1 MNMFIVYKFICPF
14 QNGWDILNT
23 SLFYGGDKKKEM
35 AMFWRRKKIGLA
47 LGGGGARG
55 MAHIGVLRVFEKQ
68 EIPIDLIVGTSI
80 GALVGACYACGFDS
94 FDLERRVDEFLNTP
108 DFQNSAFKKIREIQK
123 SKKLSFTQK
132 VQAFFKNQFILT
144 YAMFRAGILQYEDF
158 QAMVDFFVPDI
169 RIEEC
174 KLPFRAVAADIATGE
189 AVVLAKG
196 SLRKAVM
203 ASCAVPAAV
212 PPVELDGNLLC
223 DGGIVHL
230 VPTTVARDE
239 GAEFVVAVSVNPNIV
254 SSDEF
259 CSAMDIYVR
268 STEIMCYHLEKC
280 RLEKADVVIHP
291 EVGDLHWTDFTLA
304 RDLIEFGVAATEQKI
319 GDIRRALP
327 LARRLFRRTR
337 GGQRQGKR
345 ASQ

>member
-1 MNMFIVYKFICPF
+1 MI
-14 QNGWDILNT
+14 
-23 SLFYGGDKKKEM
+23 
-35 AMFWRRKKIGLA
+35 WRRKKIGLA

-68 EIPIDLIVGTSI
+68 GIPIDIIVGTSI

-94 FDLERRVDEFLNTP
+94 FDLERRVDDFLNTP
-108 DFQNSAFKKIREIQK
+108 DFQNSAFKNIKEIQK

-132 VQAFFKNQFILT
+132 IQAFFKNQFILT

-158 QAMVDFFVPDI
+158 QAMVDFFVPDV
-169 RIEEC
+169 RIEDC
-174 KLPFRAVAADIATGE
+174 NPPFRAVAADIASGQ
-189 AVVLAKG
+189 AVVLSRG
-196 SLRKAVM
+196 PLRKAVM

-212 PPVELDGNLLC
+212 PPVDFDGRLLC
-223 DGGIVHL
+223 DGGVVHL

-239 GAEFVVAVSVNPNIV
+239 GAEFVVAVSVNSDIR

-259 CSAMDIYVR
+259 YSAMDIYVR

-304 RDLIEFGVAATEQKI
+304 SDLIEFG
-319 GDIRRALP
+319 
-327 LARRLFRRTR
+327 
-337 GGQRQGKR
+337 
-345 ASQ
+345 

>member
-1 MNMFIVYKFICPF
+1 MIWK
-14 QNGWDILNT
+14 G
-23 SLFYGGDKKKEM
+23 
-35 AMFWRRKKIGLA
+35 KKIGLA

-55 MAHIGVLRVFEKQ
+55 MAHIGVLRVFER
-68 EIPIDLIVGTSI
+68 EGIPIDVIAGTSI
-80 GALVGACYACGFDS
+80 GALVGACYASGLDS

-108 DFQNSAFKKIREIQK
+108 DFQNSAFKKIKEIQK

-174 KLPFRAVAADIATGE
+174 KLPFRAVAADLASGQ
-189 AVVLAKG
+189 AVVLSQG

-212 PPVELDGNLLC
+212 PPMELDGRLLC

-239 GAEFVVAVSVNPNIV
+239 GAEFVVAVSVNSNI
-254 SSDEF
+254 SSSEEF
-259 CSAMDIYVR
+259 WSAMDIYVR
-268 STEIMCYHLEKC
+268 STVIMGYHLEKC

-291 EVGDLHWTDFTLA
+291 EVGDLHWTDFTKA
-304 RDLIEFGVAATEQKI
+304 RDLVEFGIMAAEQKI
-319 GDIRRALP
+319 GDIRKALP
-327 LARRLFRRTR
+327 LVRRLFSPQPKHN
-337 GGQRQGKR
+337 GPGQEVKK
-345 ASQ
+345 AA

>member
-1 MNMFIVYKFICPF
+1 MI
-14 QNGWDILNT
+14 
-23 SLFYGGDKKKEM
+23 
-35 AMFWRRKKIGLA
+35 WRRKKIGLA

-68 EIPIDLIVGTSI
+68 GIPIDIIVGTSI

-94 FDLERRVDEFLNTP
+94 FDLERRVDDFLNTP
-108 DFQNSAFKKIREIQK
+108 DFQNSAFKNIKEIQK

-132 VQAFFKNQFILT
+132 IQAFFKNQFILT

-158 QAMVDFFVPDI
+158 QAMVDFFVPDV
-169 RIEEC
+169 RIEDC
-174 KLPFRAVAADIATGE
+174 NPPFRAVAADIASGQ
-189 AVVLAKG
+189 AVVLSRG
-196 SLRKAVM
+196 PLRKAVM

-212 PPVELDGNLLC
+212 PPVDFDGRLLC
-223 DGGIVHL
+223 DGGVVHL

-239 GAEFVVAVSVNPNIV
+239 GAEFVVAVSVNSDIR

-259 CSAMDIYVR
+259 YSAMDIYVR

-304 RDLIEFGVAATEQKI
+304 SDLIEFGVAATEQKI
-319 GDIRRALP
+319 RDIRRALP
-327 LARRLFRRTR
+327 LAQRLFRRTR

>member
-1 MNMFIVYKFICPF
+1 
-14 QNGWDILNT
+14 
-23 SLFYGGDKKKEM
+23 
-35 AMFWRRKKIGLA
+35 MFWRRKKIGVA

-55 MAHIGVLRVFEKQ
+55 MAHIGVLRVLERE
-68 EIPIDLIVGTSI
+68 EIPIDIITGTSI
-80 GALVGACYACGFDS
+80 GALVGACYASGLDS

-108 DFQNSAFKKIREIQK
+108 DFQDSAFKKIREIQK

-169 RIEEC
+169 KIEQC
-174 KLPFRAVAADIATGE
+174 KVPFRAVAAELASGE
-189 AVVLAKG
+189 AVVLSQG

-212 PPVELDGNLLC
+212 PPVEMDGRLLC

-239 GAEFVVAVSVNPNIV
+239 GAEFVVAVSVNPNI
-254 SSDEF
+254 SSSEEF
-259 CSAMDIYVR
+259 WSAMDIYVR

-291 EVGDLHWTDFTLA
+291 RVGDLHWTDFTQA
-304 RDLIEFGVAATEQKI
+304 RDLVEFGVIATEQKI
-319 GDIRRALP
+319 GEIRKGLSITKRL
-327 LARRLFRRTR
+327 LLKGKART
-337 GGQRQGKR
+337 
-345 ASQ
+345 ASNQSMNKAAS

>member
-1 MNMFIVYKFICPF
+1 
-14 QNGWDILNT
+14 
-23 SLFYGGDKKKEM
+23 
-35 AMFWRRKKIGLA
+35 MFWRRKKIGVA

-55 MAHIGVLRVFEKQ
+55 MAHIGVLRVLER
-68 EIPIDLIVGTSI
+68 EGIPIDIISGTSI
-80 GALVGACYACGFDS
+80 GALVGACYASGLDS

-108 DFQNSAFKKIREIQK
+108 DFQNSAFRKIREIQK

-169 RIEEC
+169 KIEEC
-174 KLPFRAVAADIATGE
+174 KLPFRAVAADLASGE
-189 AVVLAKG
+189 AVVLSEG

-212 PPVELDGNLLC
+212 PPVELDGRLLC

-230 VPTTVARDE
+230 VPTTVARAE
-239 GAEFVVAVSVNPNIV
+239 GAEFVIAVSVNPNI
-254 SSDEF
+254 SSSEEF
-259 CSAMDIYVR
+259 WSAMDIYVR

-291 EVGDLHWTDFTLA
+291 KVGDLHWTDFTQA
-304 RDLIEFGVAATEQKI
+304 RDLVEFGITATEEKM
-319 GDIRRALP
+319 GEIRRALP
-327 LARRLFRRTR
+327 LVRRLFSQ
-337 GGQRQGKR
+337 QRKEKDQGHEVKK
-345 ASQ
+345 AA